1 MPGKK
6 KYIRLKKFSIFLLL
20 LIITFWGWV
29 EIVNINSRNMT
40 GRQKILK
47 AVYPLFT
54 GYRRLFGK
62 NTKEMVN
69 KKNVQPL
76 QSFYDLSVPLNN
88 GEQLNFSSLKGKK
101 VMLVNTASDCG
112 YTAQYNDLEKLYEQN
127 KSGLVIIG
135 FPANDF
141 KEQERGSDEEIAQFC
156 KVNFG
161 VTFPLAKK
169 GSVIKGREQ
178 QIVFQWLTDR
188 NRNGWNE
195 KSPSWN
201 FSKYLVNEQG
211 VLTHYFDPAI
221 SPMSE
226 EVKTV
231 VRDNKH

>member
-1 MPGKK
+1 MPAKK
-6 KYIRLKKFSIFLLL
+6 KYIRLKKLSIFLLL
-20 LIITFWGWV
+20 LIITFLGWV
-29 EIVNINSRNMT
+29 EIVNLNSRAMT

-62 NTKEMVN
+62 NTKELVN
-69 KKNVQPL
+69 KKNVQPI

-88 GEQLNFSSLKGKK
+88 GEKLNFSSLKGRK

-112 YTAQYNDLEKLYEQN
+112 YTAQYDDLEKLYEQN

-141 KEQERGSDEEIAQFC
+141 KEQEKGSDEEIAQFC

-169 GSVIKGREQ
+169 GSVIKGKDQ
-178 QIVFQWLTDR
+178 QIIFQWLTDR
-188 NRNGWNE
+188 NKNGWNE

-221 SPMSE
+221 SPMSD

-231 VRDNKH
+231 VRNHNQ